1 MELSICTG
9 LLLFCIIY
17 AAHQQQ
23 QLLYTA
29 ADIDYRVP
37 LCGISNGQNLTNS
50 IAQVTISNS
59 AIGNII
65 TLSFDF
71 SAPSSCYLC
80 EKNSLSCIDNNI
92 STSVGFGSSRAYDTI
107 LVILEPGTNRILT
120 QSGRIRSTVETSSIS
135 FDLARLLNS
144 NQFPYS
150 CQFRFNFILTTLIN
164 IGTALNPKLTE
175 LSRCF
180 ITSQKQLQQND
191 SVQCGSNRL
200 YQAVGFN
207 CAIYP
212 TIYPSQYTTTNCL
225 TPVQNVSPNT
235 SAITN
240 HSALYWYN
248 QFLTQNTQPI
258 NNLTLCDLPFPV
270 VLYRSNLFLSYCY
283 NRGALSAWY
292 QLATLV
298 VAHQMNRDPSYSP
311 EMMQAIDLLER
322 NCDKMD
328 MSAANI
334 TNSSIM
340 KIIQALIIVGDDD
353 TDFVDEA
360 LCDSISLYFK
370 NNTVLK
376 DVTLFNRWYFEAFKS
391 ITLPTQGTENI
402 AMSILNCMSITPFI
416 LLLVVILYHYKVK
429 IKGVKKPVN
438 LLE

>member
-23 QLLYTA
+23 QQQQLLYTA

-37 LCGISNGQNLTNS
+37 LCGIPNGQNLTNS

-80 EKNSLSCIDNNI
+80 EKNNLSCIDNNI
-92 STSVGFGSSRAYDTI
+92 STSVGFGISRAYDTI

-120 QSGRIRSTVETSSIS
+120 QSGRIRSTLETNSIS
-135 FDLARLLNS
+135 FDLKRLLNS
-144 NQFPYS
+144 NQLLYS

-164 IGTALNPKLTE
+164 IGTALNPNLTE

-180 ITSQKQLQQND
+180 ITSQQQQSD
-191 SVQCGSNRL
+191 SIQCGSNRL
-200 YQAVGFN
+200 YQAAGFN
-207 CAIYP
+207 CVIYP
-212 TIYPSQYTTTNCL
+212 TIYPIEYTTTNCL
-225 TPVQNVSPNT
+225 TPSIQSVSPNA

-240 HSALYWYN
+240 YSPLYWYN
-248 QFLTQNTQPI
+248 EFLWQNTHPI
-258 NNLTLCDLPFPV
+258 NNMTLCDLPFPV
-270 VLYRSNLFLSYCY
+270 VLYRSNLFLSQCY

-298 VAHQMNRDPSYSP
+298 VAHQMNRDPSYSL

-328 MSAANI
+328 MSFANI

-340 KIIQALIIVGDDD
+340 KTIQALIIVDADDD
-353 TDFVDEA
+353 AYA
-360 LCDSISLYFK
+360 LCNSISLYFK
-370 NNTVLK
+370 NNTVFK
-376 DVTLFNRWYFEAFKS
+376 DVTLLNRWYFEAFKS
-391 ITLPTQGTENI
+391 IRLPTQDTENI
-402 AMSILNCMSITPFI
+402 GMIILNCISITPFI
-416 LLLVVILYHYKVK
+416 LLLIVILYHYKVK

-438 LLE
+438 LLQ